1 MPVTTPDIK
10 VDAVRRLG
18 GTVELVGE
26 TYSETQTHAQV
37 RILHQPGYWLQA
49 GPQTAQVFCSMPL
62 RENQATGMFDL
73 SFLSAWLRAVHHAR
87 ACLSTSHVCRH
98 ASLLQSRWRA

>member
-26 TYSETQTHAQV
+26 TYSETQTYAQV
-37 RILHQPGYWLQA
+37 RILHQPGYWLQLVLVL
-49 GPQTAQVFCSMPL
+49 PRFSAQCPSGKT
-62 RENQATGMFDL
+62 RQQ
-73 SFLSAWLRAVHHAR
+73 
-87 ACLSTSHVCRH
+87 ACLICHSC
-98 ASLLQSRWRA
+98 LLGCEQCTMQRPA